1 MRAPTKLNAA
11 LTIQLQREEIAG
23 LKFVLKALIAA
34 SAVTHILL
42 IGALIFW

>member
-1 MRAPTKLNAA
+1 MRAPAKLNLE

-34 SAVTHILL
+34 CTVTHILL
-42 IGALIFW
+42 IGALVFL